1 MGEKINS
8 SISELKFDDAKET
21 IDRLR
26 YYGLNKV
33 SFTLTEPFLNT
44 DLFKVIDYCTKQ
56 GIHVNVLTNGTVLG
70 VKAKTV
76 LNSNIDSI
84 GITLPVAS
92 LTRTLLAG
100 LQLAN
105 IYMNTGICLLSVLQA
120 VARFTWRA
128 PWVWRLV
135 SSISI
140 PNMSD
145 FLICL
150 LTWKWHGQ
158 MATTK
163 KLLLSMPILLS

>member
-1 MGEKINS
+1 MCCINQIQWQVNNICNLSCKHCFMGEKINS

-84 GITLPVAS
+84 GIS
-92 LTRTLLAG
+92 LAG
-100 LQLAN
+100 VTAKEN
-105 IYMNTGICLLSVLQA
+105 DEIRG
-120 VARFTWRA
+120 
-128 PWVWRLV
+128 
-135 SSISI
+135 
-140 PNMSD
+140 
-145 FLICL
+145 
-150 LTWKWHGQ
+150 
-158 MATTK
+158 
-163 KLLLSMPILLS
+163 